1 MNIQFNEFLKLLKAL
16 EEHQVKYVLV
26 GGVAV
31 IIHGMER
38 LTRDIDLFVQNTT
51 RNIQNLQRALNSL
64 YNDDSI
70 NEITVSELEKYAV
83 IRYGT
88 PEDFYID
95 IITRLGEAIAFE
107 EIKYEIIEYQ
117 GIGVK
122 IASPESL
129 YLMKKNTY
137 REKDK
142 LDILFLQEL
151 IYARNSKKE

>member
-1 MNIQFNEFLKLLKAL
+1 MNNQFKEFLKLLKAL
-16 EEHQVKYVLV
+16 EEHQVEYVLV

-31 IIHGMER
+31 IIHGMAR
-38 LTRDIDLFVQNTT
+38 LTRDIDLFIQNTPG
-51 RNIQNLQRALNSL
+51 NIQNFQKALQSI
-64 YNDDSI
+64 YHDDSI
-70 NEITVSELEKYAV
+70 NEITISELEKYSV
-83 IRYGT
+83 VRYGT
-88 PEDFYID
+88 PDDFYID

-117 GIGVK
+117 GIGIK

-142 LDILFLQEL
+142 LDILFLKEL
-151 IYARNSKKE
+151 ILTRNLKKE

>member
-1 MNIQFNEFLKLLKAL
+1 MNNQFKEFLKLLKAL

-38 LTRDIDLFVQNTT
+38 LTRDIDIFIQNTPG
-51 RNIQNLQRALNSL
+51 NIRNLQKALQSI
-64 YNDDSI
+64 YYDDSI
-70 NEITVSELEKYAV
+70 NEITFSELEKYSV

>member
-1 MNIQFNEFLKLLKAL
+1 MHDQFKEFLKLLKAL
-16 EEHQVKYVLV
+16 EEYQVEYVLI

-38 LTRDIDLFVQNTT
+38 LTRDIDLFIQNTPG
-51 RNIQNLQRALNSL
+51 NIQNLQKALQSL
-64 YNDDSI
+64 YHDDSI
-70 NEITVSELEKYAV
+70 NEITVSELEKYPV

-88 PEDFYID
+88 SGDFYID
-95 IITRLGEAIAFE
+95 IITRLGEAIGFE
-107 EIKYEIIEYQ
+107 EIKYEIIKYQ

-142 LDILFLQEL
+142 LDILFLKEL
-151 IYARNSKKE
+151 ILTRNSKKE

>member
-1 MNIQFNEFLKLLKAL
+1 MNIQFNEFLRLLKAL

-38 LTRDIDLFVQNTT
+38 LTRDIDLFIQNTHL
-51 RNIQNLQRALNSL
+51 NIQNLQRALNSL

-70 NEITVSELEKYAV
+70 NEITFSELEKYPV

>member
-1 MNIQFNEFLKLLKAL
+1 MNNQFNEFLKLLKAL
-16 EEHQVKYVLV
+16 EAHQVEYVLI

-38 LTRDIDLFVQNTT
+38 LTRDIGLFIQNTPA
-51 RNIQNLQRALNSL
+51 NIRNLQKALQSL
-64 YNDDSI
+64 YHDDSI
-70 NEITVSELEKYAV
+70 NEITVSELEMYSV

-88 PEDFYID
+88 PGDFYID

-107 EIKYEIIEYQ
+107 EIKYEIIEYE

-142 LDILFLQEL
+142 LDIIFLQEL
-151 IYARNSKKE
+151 MRARNTNKE

>member
-38 LTRDIDLFVQNTT
+38 LTRDIDIFIQNTPG
-51 RNIQNLQRALNSL
+51 NIRNLQKALQSI
-64 YNDDSI
+64 YYDDSI
-70 NEITVSELEKYAV
+70 NEITFSELEKYSV

-95 IITRLGEAIAFE
+95 IITRLGEAIVFE